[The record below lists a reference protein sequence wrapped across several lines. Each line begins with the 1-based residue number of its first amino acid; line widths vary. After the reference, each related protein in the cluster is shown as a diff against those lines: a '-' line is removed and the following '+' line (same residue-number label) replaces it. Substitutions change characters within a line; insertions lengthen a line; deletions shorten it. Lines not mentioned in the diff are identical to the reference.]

1 MVVVQIAA
9 AHDLASF
16 EQPVGRDAGLRPGT
30 GLPPPIGSHHTAHH
44 CAMDLRPR

>member
-30 GLPPPIGSHHTAHH
+30 GFATADWITSYCTPLRDGPPS
-44 CAMDLRPR
+44 